1 MARSIMVDP
10 ARLEEASAKIDAQSA
25 EYEKLY
31 KALFNEVDGMQA
43 AWQGQD
49 NVAYTTQIKGFMDD
63 FQKMSQLM
71 RQYSEF
77 LKMSAKTYRNTQN
90 DIVSAAKRLT
100 N

>member
-10 ARLEEASAKIDAQSA
+10 AKLEEASNKIDSQSA

-63 FQKMSQLM
+63 FQKMTQLM

-77 LKMSAKTYRNTQN
+77 LKMSAKTYRNTQS
-90 DIVSAAKRLT
+90 DVVSAAKRLT